1 MKLVTA
7 SQLTQ
12 EIQLSTR
19 TFNRLRVE
27 GKWEI
32 GIHYFKISETK
43 ILYNLD
49 LIQDWI
55 ANLHQLDL
63 HQNAI
68 ETFLESLPSN
78 CPQRK
83 SKKVGKTF

>member
-7 SQLTQ
+7 KQLTQ

-19 TFNRLRVE
+19 TFTRLRDQ
-27 GKWEI
+27 GKWEL
-32 GIHYFKISETK
+32 GIHYFRFSKSK

-55 ANLHQLDL
+55 ANQHHLDL

-68 ETFLESLPSN
+68 EAFLGSLPSN
-78 CPQRK
+78 RPQRK
-83 SKKVGKTF
+83 PKKSG